1 MKMPIV
7 IYGSP
12 VLRKKSFEL
21 NTGDDFIQLAENM
34 KETLKNAGGIGLAG
48 PQVGILKSIFVVDTT
63 PMEDDGIEPVEK
75 VFLNPVIL
83 DHDDN
88 TSWYNEGCLSIP
100 GIFEDVKRPEKVEV
114 RYRDLNFD
122 WKEETL
128 TGLEA
133 RVFQHEYDHLQGI
146 LFVDRLSSLRKK
158 LLRGRLNQIVKKK
171 YVTI

>member
-12 VLRKKSFEL
+12 VLRKKTFEL
-21 NTGDDFIQLAENM
+21 DAGDDFVQLAENM
-34 KETLKNAGGIGLAG
+34 KETLKNADGIGLAG
-48 PQVGILKSIFVVDTT
+48 PQVGLQKSLFVVDTT
-63 PMEDDGIEPVEK
+63 PLEDGGIEPVEK

-83 DHDDN
+83 NHDDN
-88 TSWYNEGCLSIP
+88 TTWYNEGCLSIP
-100 GIFEDVKRPEKVEV
+100 GIFEEVNRPEKIEV

-133 RVFQHEYDHLQGI
+133 RIFQHEYDHLQGI
-146 LFVDRLSSLRKK
+146 LFVDRLNALRRK
-158 LLRGRLNQIVKKK
+158 LIRGKLKQITKHK
-171 YVTI
+171 

>member
-21 NTGDDFIQLAENM
+21 DTGDDFIQLAENM

-63 PMEDDGIEPVEK
+63 PMESDDIEPVEK
-75 VFLNPVIL
+75 VFLNPAIL
-83 DHDDN
+83 GHDDN
-88 TSWYNEGCLSIP
+88 TTWYNEGCLSIP

-114 RYRDLNFD
+114 RYHDLNFD

>member
-1 MKMPIV
+1 MPIV

-12 VLRKKSFEL
+12 VLRKKTFEIDA
-21 NTGDDFIQLAENM
+21 GDDFVQLAENM

-48 PQVGILKSIFVVDTT
+48 PQVGMLKSIFWVDTT
-63 PMEDDGIEPVEK
+63 HMENDGIEPVEK
-75 VFLNPVIL
+75 VFINPAIKN
-83 DHDDN
+83 HDDN

-100 GIFEDVKRPEKVEV
+100 GIFEDVNRPEKVEV
-114 RYRDLNFD
+114 RYRDLNFE

-133 RVFQHEYDHLQGI
+133 CIFQHEYDHLQGI
-146 LFVDRLSSLRKK
+146 LFVDRLSGLRRK
-158 LLRGRLNQIVKKK
+158 LISGKLRQIAKKK

>member
-7 IYGSP
+7 IYGSS
-12 VLRKKSFEL
+12 VLRKKTFEL
-21 NTGDDFIQLAENM
+21 DTGDDFVQLAENM

-48 PQVGILKSIFVVDTT
+48 PQVGLLKSIFWVDTT
-63 PMEDDGIEPVEK
+63 PMENDGIESVEK

-83 DHDDN
+83 NHDDN
-88 TSWYNEGCLSIP
+88 TTWYNEGCLSIP
-100 GIFEDVKRPEKVEV
+100 GIFEDVKRPEIIEV

-133 RVFQHEYDHLQGI
+133 RIFQHEYDHLQGI
-146 LFVDRLSSLRKK
+146 LFVDRLNALRRK
-158 LLRGRLNQIVKKK
+158 LIRGKLKHITKHK
-171 YVTI
+171 

>member
-21 NTGDDFIQLAENM
+21 DAGDDFIQLAENM

-48 PQVGILKSIFVVDTT
+48 PQVGFLKNIFWVDTT
-63 PMEDDGIEPVEK
+63 PMESDGIEPVEK

-83 DHDDN
+83 HQGDN
-88 TSWYNEGCLSIP
+88 KAWYNEGCLSIP

-146 LFVDRLSSLRKK
+146 LFVDRLSALRRK
-158 LLRGRLNQIVKKK
+158 LIGGKLHQIAKQK